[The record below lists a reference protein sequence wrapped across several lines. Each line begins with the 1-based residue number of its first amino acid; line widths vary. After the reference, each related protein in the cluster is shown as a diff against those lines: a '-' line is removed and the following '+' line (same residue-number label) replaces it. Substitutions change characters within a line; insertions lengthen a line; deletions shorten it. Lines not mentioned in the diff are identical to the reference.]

1 MEFKSTPFILCG
13 AEQHSEVQV
22 CLLLANN
29 GFSSHLFAFSPF
41 HSSNSQ
47 FRSIHFYH
55 HHCHLYKFIWGFIF
69 ASISS
74 CFVAS
79 SKNKLRANLRRLWCL
94 RLLSVKAP
102 IGGSSLFWPI
112 ISRKM
117 RWETKQPTR
126 WNTKRFR
133 HINLGDGPNGIAF
146 AKKHEFRS
154 MTIQLQT

>member
-94 RLLSVKAP
+94 RLLSVILEKHQLGTLCFGQYCNKMEDEKQNRPAP
-102 IGGSSLFWPI
+102 VSSDEM
-112 ISRKM
+112 RKGFN
-117 RWETKQPTR
+117 KC
-126 WNTKRFR
+126 
-133 HINLGDGPNGIAF
+133 
-146 AKKHEFRS
+146 KKVLTHNYREWWC
-154 MTIQLQT
+154 IHK